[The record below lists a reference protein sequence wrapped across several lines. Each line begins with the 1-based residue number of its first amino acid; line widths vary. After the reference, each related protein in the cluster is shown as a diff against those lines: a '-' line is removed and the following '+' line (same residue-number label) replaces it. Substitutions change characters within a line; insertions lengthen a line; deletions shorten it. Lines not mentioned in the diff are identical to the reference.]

1 MKNEDYKRL
10 ARIEAAADAQR
21 AELMSTLR
29 DAYERACQEHN
40 EEDAAA
46 LARKIRDKLL
56 EESDNRLTL
65 DRLGL
70 TVPTGKTCAAWLSFL
85 IGLGDVLTGA
95 WARYRAALR
104 DLPEQEGF
112 PFNITFPSSPEE
124 EAENDDA

>member
-46 LARKIRDKLL
+46 LARI
-56 EESDNRLTL
+56 S
-65 DRLGL
+65 
-70 TVPTGKTCAAWLSFL
+70 SFIL
-85 IGLGDVLTGA
+85 IISRPAISRKPLRN
-95 WARYRAALR
+95 WWKALR
-104 DLPEQEGF
+104 RAIRHRPCWELPV
-112 PFNITFPSSPEE
+112 PEKPLLWQT
-124 EAENDDA
+124 